1 MDFSHT
7 QYSLPYKDPNPE
19 SLDPKTL
26 NHLYQLDLF
35 SFSLEQN
42 FQNRFKD
49 LEIYLDRLLTMD
61 LTVISPIF
69 AYQQIPIVEDAKKGF
84 RNGSLMI
91 FEKIKRKFEEERNIN
106 LIPDSLLCQK
116 IESTKNQLFFS
127 YNKLIQ
133 SLAVTISQD
142 DSLLVAPARE
152 NQPVQEEIKPR
163 NKLKPGKTK
172 FPKKAKQILE
182 AWYRSHADDPFPSH
196 SEKQRLAD
204 ESGITLKQVK
214 CWFINMRRKKLN
226 KVGEDTDFKAQ
237 IEKQLSKDGEPQ
249 GIYSHR
255 GNT

>member
-7 QYSLPYKDPNPE
+7 QYSLPYKDPDPE
-19 SLDPKTL
+19 PLDPKTL
-26 NHLYQLDLF
+26 NQLYQLDVF
-35 SFSLEQN
+35 SVSLEQN
-42 FQNRFKD
+42 FQGRFKD
-49 LEIYLDRLLTMD
+49 LEIYVDRLLTMD

-69 AYQQIPIVEDAKKGF
+69 AYQQIAIVEDAKKGF
-84 RNGSLMI
+84 RTASLVI
-91 FEKIKRKFEEERNIN
+91 LEKIKKKFEEERKIN
-106 LIPDSLLCQK
+106 LIPDSLLCQT

-133 SLAVTISQD
+133 SLAVTLSQD
-142 DSLLVAPARE
+142 NSLLAPPIKE
-152 NQPVQEEIKPR
+152 SQPVQEEIRPR

-196 SEKQRLAD
+196 AEKQRLAD

-214 CWFINMRRKKLN
+214 CWFINMRRKKWN

-237 IEKQLSKDGEPQ
+237 IEKQLSKDDETQEQYP
-249 GIYSHR
+249 HR